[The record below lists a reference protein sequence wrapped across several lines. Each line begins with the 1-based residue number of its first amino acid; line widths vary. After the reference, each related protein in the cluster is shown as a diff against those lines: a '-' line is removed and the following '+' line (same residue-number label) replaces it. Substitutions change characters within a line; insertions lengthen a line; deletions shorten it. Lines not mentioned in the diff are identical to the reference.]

1 MGKLRGRS
9 RVVLV
14 AMLALGWVVS
24 ATAQAPI
31 PMTQTDFHV
40 PGTQIGDMP
49 LANLRAAS
57 ECKICHGDYNAAA
70 EPSATWAGSL
80 MALGGK
86 DPLFYAQMTTANQD
100 VTNVGSFC
108 LRCHVPV
115 AVVTG
120 HVAQPNGSTL
130 NARDKEGV
138 TCHFCHSMVDP
149 VYEAGVSP
157 PEDQAVLAALAAI
170 PNYTANAMFV
180 LDPQGR
186 RRGPRADASP
196 SHEFLVS
203 PYHREAALCGTC
215 HDVGNVATTKQVDG
229 TYRYNLINT
238 ESPSHDPWQQFPL
251 ERTYTEWK
259 LSAFAAGGVNLGGRF
274 GGTRSPVVA
283 TCQDCHMPGVAGAPC
298 SFCSDRPD
306 LASHE
311 FAGAA
316 VPSLDLIAAYT
327 VGDPDVNPAHIAAGR
342 AKALSMLQ
350 RAATVELSR
359 AGGNV
364 VARVINQSGHK
375 LPTGHI
381 EGRRVWLN
389 LSFYDINDNLLLER
403 GHYDTGTAHLDEATT
418 TVYEMQVALSADAA
432 TATGLPAGVTTHMAL
447 ADTIAK
453 DTRIPPRGFNNTTY
467 ANAGAPVVGISYG
480 DGEYWHEQQV
490 ALPANTARVVAKL
503 YYQSLTRH
511 YIEALR
517 DGNVTDSWGT
527 TLHSLWQATGRGAPI
542 EMTTATLELERV
554 FADSFE

>member
-283 TCQDCHMPGVAGAPC
+283 TCQDCHMPGVAAAPC
-298 SFCSDRPD
+298 SFCSDRPTWPRTN
-306 LASHE
+306 LP
-311 FAGAA
+311 
-316 VPSLDLIAAYT
+316 VP
-327 VGDPDVNPAHIAAGR
+327 PC
-342 AKALSMLQ
+342 
-350 RAATVELSR
+350 
-359 AGGNV
+359 
-364 VARVINQSGHK
+364 
-375 LPTGHI
+375 
-381 EGRRVWLN
+381 
-389 LSFYDINDNLLLER
+389 
-403 GHYDTGTAHLDEATT
+403 
-418 TVYEMQVALSADAA
+418 
-432 TATGLPAGVTTHMAL
+432 
-447 ADTIAK
+447 
-453 DTRIPPRGFNNTTY
+453 PRW
-467 ANAGAPVVGISYG
+467 I
-480 DGEYWHEQQV
+480 
-490 ALPANTARVVAKL
+490 
-503 YYQSLTRH
+503 
-511 YIEALR
+511 
-517 DGNVTDSWGT
+517 
-527 TLHSLWQATGRGAPI
+527 
-542 EMTTATLELERV
+542 
-554 FADSFE
+554 